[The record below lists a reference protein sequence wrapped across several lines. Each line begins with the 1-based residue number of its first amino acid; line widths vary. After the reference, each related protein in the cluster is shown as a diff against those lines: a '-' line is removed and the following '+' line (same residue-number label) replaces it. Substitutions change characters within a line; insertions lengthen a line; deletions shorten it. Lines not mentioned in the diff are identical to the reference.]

1 MMDWI
6 YRREED
12 MPSNKQ
18 INYAKAISKELG
30 IDLPQEFSR
39 LAYSEFISENQN
51 KMKRKRQSYMS
62 EYNWVDDD
70 GFDWYNEFM
79 NG

>member
-1 MMDWI
+1 MDWI
-6 YRREED
+6 YKREED

-18 INYAKAISKELG
+18 INYAKAIAKTLD

-51 KMKRKRQSYMS
+51 KMKRKRQTYL
-62 EYNWVDDD
+62 DDEED
-70 GFDWYNEFM
+70 FDWYNVYY